1 MPKVFLQSDLK
12 SEPSFTFQAKE
23 TGFKPNAVR
32 PLSFGIIADPS
43 TDLPHAYEEGLAIKK
58 LLQGVVIQ
66 SE

>member
-1 MPKVFLQSDLK
+1 MPKVFCERFKIGTIIHVSG
-12 SEPSFTFQAKE
+12 KE

-43 TDLPHAYEEGLAIKK
+43 ADLPHAYEEGLAIKK